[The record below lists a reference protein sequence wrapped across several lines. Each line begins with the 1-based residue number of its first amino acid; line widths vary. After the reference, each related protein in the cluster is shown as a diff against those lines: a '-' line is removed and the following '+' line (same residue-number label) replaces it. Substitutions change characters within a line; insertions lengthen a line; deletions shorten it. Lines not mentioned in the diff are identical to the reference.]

1 MANIT
6 PVRRNVQQEE
16 VQYKSAVSEAT
27 FSKLGASLN
36 FINYYQYKH
45 YEFGFIK
52 AIANSGNPTYNTF
65 TPPLVISDL
74 EAFPTN
80 SEIVAI
86 TLQHNTSGS
95 SGTSELDIQWSTQNS
110 GTWASIFSTTPKA
123 TSAAPTVAQWDSVY
137 SDATLTWSSVAT
149 TPAGCTVPVFLKTT
163 FNAGD
168 RLRCRAVTNQAGT
181 PNGFTMRI
189 YYRPI

>member
-1 MANIT
+1 MADVT
-6 PVRRNVQQEE
+6 PLRINLQAEE
-16 VQYKSAVSEAT
+16 VAYRSSVSEAT
-27 FSKLGASLN
+27 LSRVGSSVN

-45 YEFGFIK
+45 FEFGFIK
-52 AIANSGNPTYNTF
+52 AISNSGSPTYNQF
-65 TPPLVISDL
+65 TPPLVISDN
-74 EAFPTN
+74 EAFPSD

-123 TSAAPTVAQWDSVY
+123 TSSAPSDAQWDT
-137 SDATLTWSSVAT
+137 TLDNSTNSFSSIAT
-149 TPAGCTVPVFLKTT
+149 TPTGCTVPVLSKTT

-168 RLRCRAVTNQAGT
+168 RLRCRSVTNQAGT

>member
-1 MANIT
+1 MADLT
-6 PVRRNVQQEE
+6 PLRRNVQLEE

-27 FSKLGASLN
+27 FQKLGASVN

-74 EAFPTN
+74 EAFPTA
-80 SEIVAI
+80 SQIVAI
-86 TLQHNTSGS
+86 TLQHNTAGS

-123 TSAAPTVAQWDSVY
+123 TSSAPTDSQWDSVFNDVT
-137 SDATLTWSSVAT
+137 STWSSVAT
-149 TPAGCTVPVFLKTT
+149 TPAGCTVPVFSKTT
-163 FNAGD
+163 FAAGD